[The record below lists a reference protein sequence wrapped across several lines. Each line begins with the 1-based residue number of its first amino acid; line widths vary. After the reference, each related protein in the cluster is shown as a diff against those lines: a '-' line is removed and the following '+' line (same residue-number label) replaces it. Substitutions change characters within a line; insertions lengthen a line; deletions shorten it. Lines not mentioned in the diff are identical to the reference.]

1 MLRQVQTGK
10 GLSLHIEGMRMRRQ
24 ICCIFAVGLMT
35 CHALHAGDAPVR
47 PSTTGVLTD
56 AARSHTYVGA
66 LTAGWRS
73 LLDAHVP
80 KVDLYLGMSDDDAPA
95 PLRYAVA
102 STTSQGR
109 PIERADGSMVVAS
122 CRPGSCKE
130 KGMVWAASDGMVVG
144 ALVHFYYKDPKAPMS
159 PALLIWSRDV
169 KSSSLPHGFT
179 MALEEWLRQPV
190 SVAGFHAIRMVQPDG
205 TIVDLSP
212 ASLLP

>member
-1 MLRQVQTGK
+1 MSNGAFIALMLRGAV
-10 GLSLHIEGMRMRRQ
+10 
-24 ICCIFAVGLMT
+24 FAVGLMT
-35 CHALHAGDAPVR
+35 CHALHANDAPVR
-47 PSTTGVLTD
+47 PPTTGVLAD

-80 KVDLYLGMSDDDAPA
+80 RVNLYLGMSDDDAPE

-102 STTSQGR
+102 ATTSQGR

-122 CRPGSCKE
+122 CRPGSCQE
-130 KGMVWAASDGMVVG
+130 KGMVWASSDGVVVG

-159 PALLIWSRDV
+159 PALLVWSRDV
-169 KSSSLPHGFT
+169 KASSLPHGFT

-205 TIVDLSP
+205 TIVDVSP
-212 ASLLP
+212 AGLLP